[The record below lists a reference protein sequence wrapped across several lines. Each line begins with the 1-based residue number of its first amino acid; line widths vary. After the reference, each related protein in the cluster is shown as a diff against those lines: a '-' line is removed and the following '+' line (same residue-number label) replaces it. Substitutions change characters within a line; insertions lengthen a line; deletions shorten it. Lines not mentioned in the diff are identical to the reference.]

1 MKIVNQNNT
10 THEFKLIPRF
20 YPTSTL
26 TLVLKNESTQE
37 ETTLP
42 ISFPELAFTNNY
54 FVLDGYLNL
63 KFDFDFQHKDRFE
76 FKLTENE
83 IVFRGK
89 IYATKED
96 TQDYKQTTGV
106 YTYEF

>member
-10 THEFKLIPRF
+10 THEIKLIPRF
-20 YPTSTL
+20 YPTNE
-26 TLVLKNESTQE
+26 LVLELKNESTQVK
-37 ETTLP
+37 TVVDNSYT
-42 ISFPELAFTNNY
+42 IS
-54 FVLDGYLNL
+54 DGYLTL
-63 KFDFDFQHKDRFE
+63 TFDFTFQNKDRFE

-89 IYATKED
+89 IYATSED
-96 TQDYKQTTGV
+96 TQDYKQTNGV